1 MEFFDHLVLGAQVA
15 LQPQNLFFCLI
26 GALVGTLIG
35 VLPGIGPVATLSI
48 LLPLTFHLEPTGAL
62 IMLAGIY
69 YGAQYGGSTTAI
81 LVNLPGEASSVITCI
96 DGYEMAKQGRAG
108 AALAIAA
115 IGSLFAGIVATIL
128 LMLFAP
134 PLASIALQFGPAE
147 YFSLMLLGLATAIVL
162 SQGSLLRAFAM
173 VLVGL
178 LLGTIGTDATTGA
191 QRLTF
196 GMIEL
201 SDGIDF
207 VPVAVGLFAIP
218 EIIRNLEFPEARSLV
233 NTKIAS
239 ILPTREDLAR
249 SWKAVLR
256 GTGIGSLLGI
266 LPGSGAL
273 ISSFAAYVAEKR
285 FSRHPEQF
293 GRGAIEGVAAPEAA
307 NNASAQMSF
316 VPLLTLGIPGS
327 ATLAVMAGAMT
338 MQGIRPGP
346 EVMTTRPDLFWGLI
360 VSMFVGNLMLVVINL
375 PLIGIWV
382 SMLKVP
388 YRLLYLLI
396 LVMCCVG
403 VFTVNNS
410 PFDLI
415 LLCAF
420 GLLGIGLRKWK
431 FEMAPLI
438 LAFILGPLIE
448 EHLRRAMLISNG
460 DPSVFVTRPISL
472 GFLVLIVILIGA
484 VALPQIRKRRDK
496 VVAE

>member
-1 MEFFDHLVLGAQVA
+1 MEFFDHLALGAEVA
-15 LQPQNLFFCLI
+15 LQPHNLFFCLI

-48 LLPLTFHLEPTGAL
+48 LLPLTFHLEPTSAL

-115 IGSLFAGIVATIL
+115 LGSLFAGIVATIL

-173 VLVGL
+173 VLMGL

-218 EIIRNLEFPEARSLV
+218 EIIRNLEFPEARSVV
-233 NTKIAS
+233 NTKITS

-285 FSRHPEQF
+285 FSKTPDRF
-293 GRGAIEGVAAPEAA
+293 GKGAIEGVAAPEAA

-360 VSMFVGNLMLVVINL
+360 VSMFVGNLMLVIINL

-388 YRLLYLLI
+388 YRLLYLVI

-403 VFTVNNS
+403 VFTVNSS
-410 PFDLI
+410 PFDLV
-415 LLCAF
+415 LLCIF
-420 GLLGIGLRKWK
+420 SLLGIGLRKWK

-472 GFLVLIVILIGA
+472 VFLVLIVALIGA
-484 VALPQIRKRRDK
+484 VALPQIRKRRDEA
-496 VVAE
+496 VAE